1 MKIVFVHFYRKPNPD
16 YANTVAGLR
25 QRGHTVWLGEVTPSG
40 EFLWSDGKGND
51 VRMSGFHQA
60 MDRQSNHLLSPL
72 LTRYTVWQFLQRVRH
87 MIRQIDP
94 DIVQINPDL
103 MAWTIPL
110 GMPRTMKFIFDVKQ
124 INMGVRSSLLN
135 RIRDWRLGITWRG
148 TANFVYDYA
157 CFDYHLSA
165 ERILG
170 KAWKRR
176 ASSIPVGIDRAMLTA
191 QMPALNLAEEDAIR
205 FLYIG
210 SINRFRELELLLDA
224 IRTVAQQTDRFHVDF
239 VGPDMSNGYYQKL
252 IDDWQINH
260 VVTLKPAVHYADVPQ
275 LLTQYHVGLAYNP
288 ARPTWD
294 YQPTIKILEYRA
306 IGLPIIST
314 AVRSHRDFVEE
325 GRNGFLVKNQ
335 TQAWATAMLQLIE
348 DRASLHQCY
357 EAAQAMRRGTTHEE
371 VAERH
376 EQLYEQL
383 TAERSAQRLQSVA

>member
-1 MKIVFVHFYRKPNPD
+1 MMKIVFLHFYRKPNPD
-16 YANTVAGLR
+16 YANTVTGLR
-25 QRGHTVWLGEVTPSG
+25 QRGHTVWLGEVTPTG
-40 EFLWSDGKGND
+40 EFMWRDGNGND
-51 VRMSGFHQA
+51 VTMAGFHQT
-60 MDRQSNHLLSPL
+60 MDRQSAHPLSPV
-72 LTRYTVWQFLQRVRH
+72 LTRYTVWQFLQRVRR
-87 MIRQIDP
+87 MIRKIDP

-103 MAWTIPL
+103 MAWSIPL

-124 INMGVRSSLLN
+124 INMGVRSSPMN
-135 RIRDWRLGITWRG
+135 RIRDWRLGFTWRE
-148 TANFVYDYA
+148 TARIAYDYA
-157 CFDYHLSA
+157 CFDYHLAA
-165 ERILG
+165 ERIIG
-170 KAWKRR
+170 KEWATR
-176 ASSIPVGIDRAMLTA
+176 ATAIPVGIDRAMLTA
-191 QMPALNLAEEDAIR
+191 EMPALALADNEPVR

-224 IRTVAQQTDRFHVDF
+224 IRMLAQQTDRFHVDF
-239 VGPDMSNGYYQKL
+239 IGPDMSNGYYQKL
-252 IDDWQINH
+252 IDEWQINH
-260 VVTLKPAVHYADVPQ
+260 VATLKPAVHYSAVPQ

-325 GRNGFLVKNQ
+325 GRNGFLVQNQ
-335 TQAWATAMLQLIE
+335 AQSWAAAMGQLIE

-376 EQLYEQL
+376 EQLYAQL
-383 TAERSAQRLQSVA
+383 TAACPA